1 MSLRSAAACVVPCC
15 ALGGSGHV
23 TGGGQLE
30 QCLQKARRSL
40 NIQSLVAFLCSTAEE
55 SNPKDGVAAIGDVLK
70 VFGTGW
76 LTGPKGIRISDHKSI
91 CQ

>member
-55 SNPKDGVAAIGDVLK
+55 SNPKDGVATIGDVLK

-76 LTGPKGIRISDHKSI
+76 LTGPKGIRTSDHKCI